1 MDILIVLIIATA
13 LGLGCLALGVGSFV
27 MPVDMSG
34 NFRIGA
40 K

>member
-1 MDILIVLIIATA
+1 MEIPVVLIIVAS
-13 LGLGCLALGVGSFV
+13 LGFGRLALGVGIFV
-27 MPVDMSG
+27 MPVDTCG